1 MTKPSTYGTVARLC
15 QIYLDQYSV
24 YLASRQPPKMPATLI
39 QAEKGLDSLIE
50 KLNGVIAPETFMK
63 SLEG

>member
-1 MTKPSTYGTVARLC
+1 MAKPSTYGTIARLC

-24 YLASRQPPKMPATLI
+24 YLASRQPPKMPAMLA
-39 QAEKGLDSLIE
+39 QAEGGLDSLIE
-50 KLNGVIAPETFMK
+50 KLNSVIAPETFMK

>member
-1 MTKPSTYGTVARLC
+1 MATPSTYGTVARLC

-24 YLASRQPPKMPATLI
+24 YLASRQPPKMSATLI
-39 QAEKGLDSLIE
+39 QAERGLDSLIE
-50 KLNGVIAPETFMK
+50 KLNSVIAPEAFVK